1 MQEILT
7 RAGCFVAIIILGF
20 VLCRMGVLKRE
31 EAFPVL
37 STIVIKITLPAAI
50 ITSFAGREIDP
61 TMLLLVVLGFACGIV
76 LILLG
81 FLLNLRSGAPKRA
94 FEILNL
100 PSYNIGNFTMPFAQS
115 FLGPTGVIVTSLFD
129 TGNAMIT
136 LGTALGVAKSVK
148 EGSGFSVRRI
158 VRALSRSVPFLTY
171 IVMMILCLLHL
182 SPPGIVMSVAQT
194 IAGGNAFL
202 AMLMIGV
209 GFRLEA
215 NREQLGQVARVVGI
229 RYIVAIVLAALFYFC
244 LPFALEVRQTLV
256 ILVFSPLGSV
266 VPAFTGELGEDVG
279 LSAAINSVS
288 ILLSIATIVVLLTLM
303 L

>member
-1 MQEILT
+1 MQDILT
-7 RAGCFVAIIILGF
+7 RAGCFVAIIILGYA
-20 VLCRMGVLKRE
+20 LRRIGVLKRE

-50 ITSFAGREIDP
+50 IVSFAGKEIDP
-61 TMLLLVVLGFACGIV
+61 TMLMLVVLGFACGVV
-76 LILLG
+76 LIMLG
-81 FLLNLRSGAPKRA
+81 FVLNARSSASKRA

-115 FLGPTGVIVTSLFD
+115 FLGSTGVIVTSLFD

-136 LGTALGVAKSVK
+136 LGTALGVAKAVK
-148 EGSGFSVRRI
+148 EGSGFSVKRI
-158 VRALSRSVPFLTY
+158 VRALSKSAPFLTY
-171 IVMMILCLLHL
+171 LIMMALCLLEL
-182 SPPGIVMSVAQT
+182 EPPDIVLSVAQT
-194 IAGGNAFL
+194 ISGGNAFL

-209 GFRLEA
+209 GFKLEA
-215 NREQLGQVARVVGI
+215 NRTQLGQLLRVVGI
-229 RYIVAIVLAALFYFC
+229 RYAVAIVFALLFYFC

-256 ILVFSPLGSV
+256 ILVFSPPGSV

-288 ILLSIATIVVLLTLM
+288 ILLSIATIVVLLTVM

>member
-1 MQEILT
+1 MGAILT
-7 RAGCFVAIIILGF
+7 RAGCFVAIIFLGY
-20 VLCRMGVLKRE
+20 VLRRMGVLKRE

-37 STIVIKITLPAAI
+37 STIVIKITLPCAI
-50 ITSFAGREIDP
+50 IVSFAGREIDP
-61 TMLLLVVLGFACGIV
+61 ALLVVVVLGFACGVV
-76 LILLG
+76 LMALG
-81 FLLNLRSGAPKRA
+81 FLLNLRATPEKRA

-148 EGSGFSVRRI
+148 EGSGFSVMRI
-158 VRALSRSVPFLTY
+158 VRALSRSVPFMTY
-171 IVMMILCLLHL
+171 LVMMALCLLHI
-182 SPPGIVMSVAQT
+182 SPPGIVMSVAET
-194 IAGGNAFL
+194 VAGGNAFL

-209 GFRLEA
+209 GFKLEA
-215 NREQLGQVARVVGI
+215 NREQLGQVARVVGV
-229 RYIVAIVLAALFYFC
+229 RYIVAIALAALFYFC

-256 ILVFSPLGSV
+256 ILVFSPPGSV

-288 ILLSIATIVVLLTLM
+288 ILLSIATIVALLTVM

>member
-1 MQEILT
+1 MKDILT
-7 RAGCFVAIIILGF
+7 RAGCFVLIILLGY
-20 VLCRMGVLKRE
+20 VLRRMGVLKRE

-37 STIVIKITLPAAI
+37 SAIVIKITLPCAI
-50 ITSFAGREIDP
+50 IVSFAGREIDP
-61 TMLLLVVLGFACGIV
+61 AMLTMVLLGLGCGVLMMILGFV
-76 LILLG
+76 
-81 FLLNLRSGAPKRA
+81 LNLHAPVSKRA

-136 LGTALGVAKSVK
+136 LGTALGVAKAVK
-148 EGSGFSVRRI
+148 EGKGFSVRRI
-158 VRALSRSVPFLTY
+158 LGALSRSVPFLTY
-171 IVMMILCLLHL
+171 LVMMALCMLHI
-182 SPPGIVMSVAQT
+182 SPPGIVLSVAQT
-194 IAGGNAFL
+194 LSGGNAFL

-209 GFRLEA
+209 GFKLEA
-215 NREQLGQVARVVGI
+215 NREQLSQVARVVGI
-229 RYIVAIVLAALFYFC
+229 RYVMAILLASLFYFC

-256 ILVFSPLGSV
+256 ILVFSPPGSV

-288 ILLSIATIVVLLTLM
+288 ILLSIATIVTLLTVM

>member
-20 VLCRMGVLKRE
+20 VLRRMGVLKRE

-61 TMLLLVVLGFACGIV
+61 AMLMLVVLGFACGIV

-81 FLLNLRSGAPKRA
+81 FLLNLHSDASKRA

-148 EGSGFSVRRI
+148 EGSGFSVGRI
-158 VRALSRSVPFLTY
+158 VRALSRSIPFLTY

-215 NREQLGQVARVVGI
+215 NWEQLGQVARVVGI

-256 ILVFSPLGSV
+256 ILVFSPPGSV

-288 ILLSIATIVVLLTLM
+288 ILLSIATIVALLTVM

>member
-20 VLCRMGVLKRE
+20 VLRRMGVLTRE
-31 EAFPVL
+31 ESFPVL
-37 STIVIKITLPAAI
+37 STIVIKITLPCAI
-50 ITSFAGREIDP
+50 IVSFSGREIDP
-61 TMLLLVVLGFACGIV
+61 ALLTLVLLGIGCGVLLMTLGFV
-76 LILLG
+76 L
-81 FLLNLRSGAPKRA
+81 NVKNTPAKRA

-129 TGNAMIT
+129 TGNALIT

-148 EGSGFSVRRI
+148 EGSGISVKRI
-158 VRALSRSVPFLTY
+158 IHALSRSVPFMTY
-171 IVMMILCLLHL
+171 IVMMTLCLLHL
-182 SPPGIVMSVAQT
+182 SPPGIVVAVAET
-194 IAGGNAFL
+194 ISGGNAFL

-215 NREQLGQVARVVGI
+215 NRAQLGQVARVIGI
-229 RYIVAIVLAALFYFC
+229 RYAVAIVLAALFYFC
-244 LPFALEVRQTLV
+244 LPFGLEVRQTLV
-256 ILVFSPLGSV
+256 LLVFSPPGSV

-288 ILLSIATIVVLLTLM
+288 ILLSIVTIVALLTVM

>member
-1 MQEILT
+1 
-7 RAGCFVAIIILGF
+7 
-20 VLCRMGVLKRE
+20 
-31 EAFPVL
+31 
-37 STIVIKITLPAAI
+37 
-50 ITSFAGREIDP
+50 
-61 TMLLLVVLGFACGIV
+61 
-76 LILLG
+76 
-81 FLLNLRSGAPKRA
+81 
-94 FEILNL
+94 
-100 PSYNIGNFTMPFAQS
+100 MPFAQS

-148 EGSGFSVRRI
+148 EGSGFSVMRI
-158 VRALSRSVPFLTY
+158 VRALSKSVPFMTY
-171 IVMMILCLLHL
+171 IVMMALCLLHI
-182 SPPGIVMSVAQT
+182 SPPGIVMSVTQT

-209 GFRLEA
+209 GFKLEA
-215 NREQLGQVARVVGI
+215 NREQLGQVLRIVGV
-229 RYIVAIVLAALFYFC
+229 RYVVAIALAALFYFC

-256 ILVFSPLGSV
+256 ILVFSPPGSV

-288 ILLSIATIVVLLTLM
+288 ILLSIATIVGLLTVM